1 MVGMLTEFLNPTL
14 ELISWSV
21 NFDLSALDREYSD
34 LSLDIRLDIPISKA
48 AASCLYTM
56 LTAVPGF

>member
-1 MVGMLTEFLNPTL
+1 MVGMLTEFLILTL

-21 NFDLSALDREYSD
+21 NFDLSALDRNYSD
-34 LSLDIRLDIPISKA
+34 LSLDIRPDIPISKA

-56 LTAVPGF
+56 LTAVTGF